1 MEQDPGGNGHV
12 GVGGPGRP
20 GGPRAGEGERSR
32 AACLHVCDP
41 SSSHDAAD
49 SRVICALHPGDG
61 ERARRRVR
69 ERGGGL
75 GGLGGAGTMNG
86 LGERLAVPD
95 PTEASRTPAREP
107 ADCHHSGRSTW
118 IVVRG
123 SRRWVGHSR
132 EGSLRADRGLA
143 RRRAHEREVRRVDVV
158 TGAPHIDVAIRP
170 QIRQPDLQ
178 GPSVAEDDD
187 RGPVE
192 IKPLP
197 ERRRSGDVQEE
208 VGTCASHHP
217 RPSAPAE

>member
-1 MEQDPGGNGHV
+1 MEQDPGNGHV
-12 GVGGPGRP
+12 GVGGSGRP

-41 SSSHDAAD
+41 NPSRDAD
-49 SRVICALHPGDG
+49 SRRVIRALHPGDG
-61 ERARRRVR
+61 ERAPTTCTWSGGIGRAGWRRHD
-69 ERGGGL
+69 ERPGRAARAARSYGGL
-75 GGLGGAGTMNG
+75 TQPGAGTCG
-86 LGERLAVPD
+86 L
-95 PTEASRTPAREP
+95 PA
-107 ADCHHSGRSTW
+107 HSGRSTW

-132 EGSLRADRGLA
+132 QGSLRAERGLA

-187 RGPVE
+187 RGSVE

-208 VGTCASHHP
+208 VGICASHHP